1 MMTRSL
7 LVWTAAL
14 ALASSVDA
22 ATKVAVIEL
31 GPTGTVHRANA
42 GHPET
47 SAAGVTSFFQALHGG
62 RKLQESGMAVVPD
75 LFNKPES
82 SVVVSISGADLENM
96 PELNAMM
103 SNEDETVGHLKCHG
117 KKSKSILNGV
127 KNVDNVEDISSLKL
141 SVESKAKES
150 GISGVSFQV
159 ADKEQAADVD
169 AQVSGMIKDM
179 KKSCK
184 ENGNKVVLH
193 LMVEDITE
201 DEHDANEFTS
211 HRRLQEDDGDEN
223 NGYYGY
229 KYYNAY
235 GELITTYKTMFQI
248 QYFNV
253 VLWTALG
260 LVITLIYSF
269 TLMLGMP
276 LMPDTLLFGESAKV
290 PLDE

>member
-1 MMTRSL
+1 MTRSL
-7 LVWTAAL
+7 LLTAAL
-14 ALASSVDA
+14 ALASVDA

-31 GPTGTVHRANA
+31 GPSGMVHRTNA
-42 GHPET
+42 AYPET
-47 SAAGVTSFFQALHGG
+47 SAAGVTSFFQALHG
-62 RKLQESGMAVVPD
+62 RKLQKSGMTVVPD

-96 PELNAMM
+96 PQLNAMM
-103 SNEDETVGHLKCHG
+103 TNDEETVGHLKCHG
-117 KKSKSILNGV
+117 KKSKSILKGV
-127 KNVDNVEDISSLKL
+127 GKVNSVEDISSLKE

-150 GISGVSFQV
+150 GLSGVSFEV
-159 ADKEQAADVD
+159 ADKEQASEVD

-193 LMVEDITE
+193 LMVEDVTE
-201 DEHDANEFTS
+201 DEGNEYTR
-211 HRRLQEDDGDEN
+211 HRRLQEDDGDEEN

-235 GELITTYKTMFQI
+235 GELITTYRTMFQI

-253 VLWTALG
+253 VLWTSLG
-260 LVITLIYSF
+260 LFFTVIYSF
-269 TLMLGMP
+269 TLMVGMP

-290 PLDE
+290 PLDD